1 MIEKLLSSPAL
12 YRTLALFFAYP
23 DEPLNPRLISRYTG
37 TAMKSVL
44 REIRKLEG
52 MGIIRCR
59 TAGQYKV
66 YILDRSHP
74 VHHGL
79 RYKAPSCPD
88 VEEIG
93 GPPRKTWPGRPGNR
107 SYVRNQVKL
116 SVRKCSLTFG
126 SQSVP

>member
-1 MIEKLLSSPAL
+1 MIKRLFSSPVL

-59 TAGQYKV
+59 TAGQYKGYV
-66 YILDRSHP
+66 LDRDHP
-74 VHHGL
+74 AHDGL
-79 RYKAPSCPD
+79 RSIFARTKKEWDY
-88 VEEIG
+88 VTR
-93 GPPRKTWPGRPGNR
+93 PP
-107 SYVRNQVKL
+107 
-116 SVRKCSLTFG
+116 SVRMWGK
-126 SQSVP
+126 